1 MEKKLGKTGFFFEG
15 VLVMSKLLGR
25 LLFPAELRKWKK
37 FASGVHSEAY
47 LNEQKTLVRQVTT
60 ECSKE
65 LFTLG
70 LLPSIEGVVSYPQAE
85 RVVYDGNAMIL
96 EMPKYTTLPSL
107 EALSAKQRE
116 LISAIKQ
123 FSCEFDIQV
132 YVGDMSKRIRGNG
145 KFSPDILEFLAES
158 VEAYGNYHNAFTFD
172 YAIRNIKYCKKTH
185 EVILLDVFYA
195 LKTPQVRKVLSEV
208 ILGGFYG

>member
-1 MEKKLGKTGFFFEG
+1 
-15 VLVMSKLLGR
+15 MSKLLGR
-25 LLFPAELRKWKK
+25 LLFPAELYKWRKV
-37 FASGVHSEAY
+37 ASGLHSEVY
-47 LNEQKTLVRQVTT
+47 LNEPKTLVRQATT
-60 ECSKE
+60 ERGKE
-65 LFTLG
+65 LYTLG
-70 LLPSIEGVVSYPQAE
+70 WLPSIEGVVSYPQAE
-85 RVVYDGNAMIL
+85 RVAYDVNAMIL

-107 EALSAKQRE
+107 GALSAKQRE

-123 FSCEFDIQV
+123 FSCEFSTQIH
-132 YVGDMSKRIRGNG
+132 VGEMSKRIRDNG

-172 YAIRNIKYCKKTH
+172 YAIRNIKYCEKTH

-195 LKTPQVRKVLSEV
+195 MKTPSLRKVLSEV